1 MNTKLLIQV
10 LTLALTYGIPA
21 VINIVK
27 TWDKDSVTAED
38 IEALKA
44 NLKRPEDY

>member
-1 MNTKLLIQV
+1 MDTRLLIQV

-21 VINIVK
+21 VLDLVR

-38 IEALKA
+38 IEALKK
-44 NLKRPEDY
+44 NLKRPEEY

>member
-21 VINIVK
+21 VLNIVK

-44 NLKRPEDY
+44 NLKHPEDY